1 VTVAYVDTSCLVA
14 VAFAEPGHE
23 MLAARLAT
31 LDRLHTSSLT
41 EAELCAALS
50 RKGAVDDGSLTGR
63 IAWVL
68 PDRSLGPEIRSVL
81 AAGYLHGADLWHL
94 ACALYL
100 SPDPGEL
107 AFVTVDHDQAAVA
120 AALGFAT

>member
-1 VTVAYVDTSCLVA
+1 MTVAYVDTSCLVA

-23 MLAARLAT
+23 GLAARLAMI
-31 LDRLHTSSLT
+31 DRLHSSNLT

-50 RKGAVDDGSLTGR
+50 RKGAVDDGSVTRR
-63 IAWVL
+63 ISWVL

-81 AAGYLHGADLWHL
+81 AAGYLRGADLWHL

-100 SPDPGEL
+100 SPDPREL
-107 AFVTVDHDQAAVA
+107 LFVTVDQQQAAVA
-120 AALGFAT
+120 AAMGFAG